1 MRASNDGELEA
12 FRLADSFLPVGTFTV
27 SYGLEQFVQ
36 AGRVENAED
45 LEALLGTYLERSVGP
60 GELVAVRLAHAA
72 ASEGD
77 IDGVCE
83 ADRRLDAA
91 TLAAELRESATR
103 SGERLLRLQLDVRD
117 DEVLSAYA
125 DRIPD
130 DAPGTYAAVLGVS
143 TAREGISERRAC
155 LLYCHAFV
163 TGLLGAAQRLMSLG
177 HTAAQ
182 RILTDLAPSIHAA
195 VDASADR
202 SLDEM
207 TPFAPLV
214 DVLSAEHERAER
226 RLFVS

>member
-1 MRASNDGELEA
+1 MSDADELEA

-36 AGRVENAED
+36 SERIESAED
-45 LEALLGTYLERSVGP
+45 LKTLLETYLERLVGP
-60 GELVAVRLAHAA
+60 GELVALRAAHTA
-72 ASEGD
+72 ASD
-77 IDGVCE
+77 SDVDGVCD
-83 ADRRLDAA
+83 ADRRLDAT
-91 TLAAELRESATR
+91 TLAAELRKSATQ

-125 DRIPD
+125 NRIPD
-130 DAPGTYAAVLGVS
+130 DAPGTYAAVLGAA
-143 TAREGISERRAC
+143 TAREGVPERRAC
-155 LLYCHAFV
+155 LLHCHAFV

-177 HTAAQ
+177 HTDGQ
-182 RILTDLAPSIHAA
+182 RILTDLHPSMRAA
-195 VDASADR
+195 VDTSADR

-207 TPFAPLV
+207 APFAPLV